1 MRGPRVVGCFVFAA
15 FAARVAG
22 NRGALTAA
30 WASLHLRR
38 SGAQEEKFLR
48 PCAAQRVA
56 AQARA
61 RARMRAWL
69 CVCVFVCLVF
79 VFLFWCVCVCVV
91 TCVRAL

>member
-30 WASLHLRR
+30 WASRHLRR
-38 SGAQEEKFLR
+38 SGAQEKKFLR

-56 AQARA
+56 AHARA
-61 RARMRAWL
+61 RAYARVVVCV
-69 CVCVFVCLVF
+69 CVCVFGVCVF
-79 VFLFWCVCVCVV
+79 VLVCVCVV